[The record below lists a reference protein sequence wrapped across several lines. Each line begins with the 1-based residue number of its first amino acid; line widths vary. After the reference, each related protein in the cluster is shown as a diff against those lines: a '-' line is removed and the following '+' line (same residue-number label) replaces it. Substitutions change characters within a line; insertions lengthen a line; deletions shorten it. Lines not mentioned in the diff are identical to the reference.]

1 MQVMSNG
8 RVRRTEAEWRELV
21 GRFRKSGLSVREF
34 SRKERL
40 QVSSLQRWQARLN
53 GHGVRSDFV
62 TVVPAAATP
71 VPLASPGWTVEVTL
85 PDGSRLRFQG

>member
-1 MQVMSNG
+1 MQVLSNG

-21 GRFRKSGLSVREF
+21 GRFRKGGLSAREF

-40 QVSSLQRWQARLN
+40 QLSSLQRWQARLN
-53 GHGVRSDFV
+53 GRGVRSDFIA
-62 TVVPAAATP
+62 VVPTTP
-71 VPLASPGWTVEVTL
+71 VSPSPRPWSVEVTL